1 MAPIYLQDFNVKV
14 IYTYRKYLPDVRC
27 ACLLGLL
34 LVSSLG
40 LRAQAAESIRVIEAT
55 AIPYLRFLSKPDF
68 DARYPGELLPERSQ
82 LEPGWYVVYQHQALN
97 YYFGPI
103 LLQVTGEDYRSQ
115 LQAVVASAVAQRPSI
130 QDYELALRYEPE
142 SKPVAEP
149 SPSASPS
156 SDTGATPPPPSLWNW
171 VRRIFGF
178 GR

>member
-1 MAPIYLQDFNVKV
+1 MKLTCSSSKSLTA
-14 IYTYRKYLPDVRC
+14 VRR

-130 QDYELALRYEPE
+130 QGYKLTLRYEP
-142 SKPVAEP
+142 KAVPAAEP
-149 SPSASPS
+149 SQPQSAAPAA
-156 SDTGATPPPPSLWNW
+156 GATPPQPSLWDW
-171 VRRIFGF
+171 VRRVFGF